1 MIRSALRSLLRTYIH
16 NTDTAGSDNFSDA
29 SLNALLYEAVGIV
42 QSELEDLDVHLF
54 DTESSTNMLAADVAI
69 TLPAGFR
76 KLIDLRRTDNGYNS
90 RFKIIDRRDVGSPS
104 RDPLDMNSSYRAYI
118 TATQIKYVAA
128 LNEAHTV
135 TLVYSADLADL
146 GSDAQAW
153 AIPRP
158 AEQAVLFK
166 AAMLANK
173 SDGMSSNQWENEYRE
188 AIEKV
193 QQLKSRVNNDAKY
206 VRMPYA

>member
-1 MIRSALRSLLRTYIH
+1 MQRSALRSLLRTYIH

-54 DTESSTNMLAADVAI
+54 DTEVDTSMGASDVTI
-69 TLPAGFR
+69 SLPAGFR
-76 KLIDLRRTDNGYNS
+76 KVIDLRRVDNGYNS
-90 RFKIIDRRDVGSPS
+90 RFKIIDRRDVGSPR
-104 RDPLDMNSSYRAYI
+104 RDPLDMSSPYTAYL
-118 TATQIKYVAA
+118 TATQIKYVTA
-128 LNEAHTV
+128 LNEAHTAR
-135 TLVYSADLADL
+135 LVYSADLADL
-146 GSDAQAW
+146 TLDSQSW
-153 AIPRP
+153 AIPRA
-158 AEQAVLFK
+158 AEQAVVFK
-166 AAMLANK
+166 ATLLARK
-173 SDGMSSNQWENEYRE
+173 SDGSGSTMWENEYRE